1 MISRQTMIKD
11 DLTSMSFL
19 GVVIDADDP
28 TRNGRCKIRVFGK
41 FDDLEDEDIP
51 WANPQLGL
59 VFSKDGTSGAMSIP
73 RKGAVVSVLF
83 NSGNIYSPEFASIQ
97 EPSNEL
103 IAEIK
108 NSYPNAHSLIY
119 DDEEEI
125 RVYYTQ
131 EKGYTMYLKGS
142 RVNIANDNSITIEH
156 KDTSS
161 IIELRGNNITVTAD
175 SEINVTA
182 GSRCK
187 ITSPEVW
194 VDGKETKIG
203 HVPAYSAVLAEPLW
217 AYLKVLSAAVDAK
230 LYPTPGA
237 MSGAA
242 ETAEQ
247 LSTSTTVK
255 VSK

>member
-1 MISRQTMIKD
+1 MIGRQAMVKD
-11 DLTSMSFL
+11 DLASMTFL
-19 GVVIDADDP
+19 GVIIDAEDP
-28 TRNGRCKIRVFGK
+28 LKQGRCKVRVFGK
-41 FDDLEDEDIP
+41 FDSIPDEDIP

-59 VFSKDGTSGAMSIP
+59 IFSKDGTSGAMSVP

-83 NSGNIYSPEFASIQ
+83 DSGNIYSPEFASIQ
-97 EPSNEL
+97 EPADEL
-103 IAEIK
+103 LTEIK

-125 RVYYTQ
+125 RVYYTK

-142 RVNIANDNSITIEH
+142 RINIANDNAITIEH
-156 KDTSS
+156 KNTSS
-161 IIELRGNNITVTAD
+161 IIELRGNNITVTSD
-175 SEINVTA
+175 SEVNVTA

-187 ITSPEVW
+187 VTSPEVW
-194 VDGKETKIG
+194 VDGKETKVG

-217 AYLKVLSAAVDAK
+217 AFLKVLSAAVDAK

-237 MSGAA
+237 MSGAC